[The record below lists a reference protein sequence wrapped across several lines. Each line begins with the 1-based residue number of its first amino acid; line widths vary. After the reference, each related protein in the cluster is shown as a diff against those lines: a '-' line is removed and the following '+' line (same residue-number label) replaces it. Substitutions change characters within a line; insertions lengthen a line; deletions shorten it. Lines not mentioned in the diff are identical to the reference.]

1 MDEIPKRS
9 VRIALVDDQALVLKG
24 LSALLQGLAGIEIAL
39 EASDGAQLLAA
50 LPQRPVD
57 VIVSDI
63 RMPGVGGIELIQRL
77 RESGNATPV
86 ILLTTF
92 DDSELMLA
100 AVQAGAQ
107 GFLLKD
113 ASPEDLAEAIQRVAG
128 GDTLLQPVSLG
139 PVRALRRPTAHR
151 TETAPDRPRSQHSAT
166 GRRRLFQQGDRPL
179 AAPVGRHGEELH
191 QSTFWSNSTAAT
203 ARMRC
208 SRRSRKGC
216 CRRNCLRRFH
226 RRLAT
231 SAERWRPAAVVPA
244 IPPAEP
250 PIGFRPH
257 R

>member
-1 MDEIPKRS
+1 MAEFSRKP

-24 LSALLQGLAGIEIAL
+24 LSALLQGLDGIEIAL

-63 RMPGVGGIELIQRL
+63 RMPGVGGIELIERL

-92 DDSELMLA
+92 DDSDLMLA

-113 ASPEDLAEAIQRVAG
+113 ASPEDLAEAIHRVAG

-139 PVRALRRPTAHR
+139 PVRALRRPEPHTGPKLRLTDREVSILRLVAGGYSNKEIGRSLHLSEGTVKNYISDILVKLDCRDR
-151 TETAPDRPRSQHSAT
+151 THAVLKAITQ
-166 GRRRLFQQGDRPL
+166 RLL
-179 AAPVGRHGEELH
+179 
-191 QSTFWSNSTAAT
+191 
-203 ARMRC
+203 
-208 SRRSRKGC
+208 
-216 CRRNCLRRFH
+216 
-226 RRLAT
+226 
-231 SAERWRPAAVVPA
+231 
-244 IPPAEP
+244 
-250 PIGFRPH
+250 
-257 R
+257 

>member
-1 MDEIPKRS
+1 MDEISKRP

-63 RMPGVGGIELIQRL
+63 RMPGVGGIELIERL

-139 PVRALRRPTAHR
+139 PVRALRRPEPHTGPKLHLTDREISILRLVAGGYSNKEIGRSLHLSEGTVKNYISDILVKLDCRDR
-151 TETAPDRPRSQHSAT
+151 THAVLKAITQ
-166 GRRRLFQQGDRPL
+166 RLL
-179 AAPVGRHGEELH
+179 
-191 QSTFWSNSTAAT
+191 
-203 ARMRC
+203 
-208 SRRSRKGC
+208 
-216 CRRNCLRRFH
+216 
-226 RRLAT
+226 
-231 SAERWRPAAVVPA
+231 
-244 IPPAEP
+244 
-250 PIGFRPH
+250 
-257 R
+257 